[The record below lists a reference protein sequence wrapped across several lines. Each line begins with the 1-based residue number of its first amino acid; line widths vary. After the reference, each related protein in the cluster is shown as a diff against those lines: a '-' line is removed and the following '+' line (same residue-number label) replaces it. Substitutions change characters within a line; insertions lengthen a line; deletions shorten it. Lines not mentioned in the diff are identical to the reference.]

1 MIPSAREENH
11 PISTASRRARAWRD
25 RAVDARPRASWS
37 VGRDRTMRNLSAFL
51 RARVP
56 RRPLERPSPT
66 RETFALA
73 STERASSTTDVV
85 HLCGRARVAG

>member
-1 MIPSAREENH
+1 
-11 PISTASRRARAWRD
+11 
-25 RAVDARPRASWS
+25 
-37 VGRDRTMRNLSAFL
+37 MRNLSAFP